1 MSKRQV
7 KKVDLKL
14 NNKISKQKNKIHK
27 MTQANA
33 SFV

>member
-7 KKVDLKL
+7 KKVDLKP
-14 NNKISKQKNKIHK
+14 NNNISKRKNRIHK